1 MTLMILLIIVSV
13 KQFHSVEF
21 LIPDFKKSVLQK
33 FQTWKLQKFQI
44 LKHLSIRLGT
54 LNLIK

>member
-21 LIPDFKKSVLQK
+21 LIPGFKKSVLQK
-33 FQTWKLQKFQI
+33 FDLKAPKVSDSKTFKYQTRDTQPD
-44 LKHLSIRLGT
+44 
-54 LNLIK
+54 